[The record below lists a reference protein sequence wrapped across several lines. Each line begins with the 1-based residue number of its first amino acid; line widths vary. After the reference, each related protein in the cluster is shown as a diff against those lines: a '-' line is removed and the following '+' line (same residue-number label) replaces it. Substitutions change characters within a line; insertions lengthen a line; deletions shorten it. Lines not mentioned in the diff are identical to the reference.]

1 MQEINWDH
9 FNSKFSGRQRDVFQW
24 LCYLLFC
31 IEYDQPPGIARYE
44 NHAGIETSPIKVD
57 KETIGWQA
65 KFLDASTS
73 SYKKETFT
81 DSIDTTLKRHPEI
94 TRIVFYINRDFGQDP
109 KGTDPKIK
117 KQVEA
122 YAKSKE
128 ISLEWKTASFFES
141 PLVTKDNSVIAKYFF
156 SLDDSVHDLI
166 NKITEQTEAIL
177 KPIRSD
183 ILYKK
188 KQIKIDRKPHI
199 DGIINN
205 LSKAPALIISG
216 NGGSGKTAIIKDFY
230 EENSESYPIY
240 CFKATDFDNRRN
252 VDAIFKEYGRFE
264 ASDFTTAF
272 PDIATKIVV
281 IDSAERLSEIA
292 DKAIFNQFID
302 ILHKNGWKIVFT
314 TRRGFVTDLTTSLI
328 DVYGIRFSSF
338 DVPELNNEEL
348 NSLSK
353 THSFKLPKDGRLNEL
368 LRNPFY
374 LHEYLQFYDEGK
386 GDLEYESFKE
396 SLWKKQ
402 IVKSDYTKDNIHQ
415 NRESGF
421 IKLAVKRANLG
432 GFSVELGNEVDPK
445 ALSALQKDE
454 VIAFDDK
461 TGGHFITH
469 DVYEE
474 WALGK
479 FIERSF
485 NTTGD
490 TSSFLTTIGDSRPI
504 RRAFRIWLSDKLLSD
519 KKSAT
524 SLIKETLSSSDKVS
538 DHWKDEVIVS
548 SLLSDYAEDLFSGI
562 ESDLLTE
569 DGILLKKVVFLLRI
583 ACKDIDED
591 FLRKLGAD
599 RFQAGSLLGS
609 LYTVPVGSGWEY
621 VIKLV
626 HKNKDKLGLLNWT
639 HVLNLLKDWVS
650 KNKSGETT
658 RYASEI
664 GLYYYEKIADDDALY
679 SLKDLE
685 KRLVEVILS
694 GASEIK
700 SKLSKIVDSIT
711 SDPNFNHRSRY
722 YPITKYILGS
732 IIESTDIANAAPEE
746 VIRLAEYVWLLPKPE
761 DPHGFGSSRIDID
774 DDFGLSTTIHEYYP
788 ASSLQTP
795 IATLLSNKPK
805 ETLDLI
811 VRLTNKSIGIFS
823 ESELSQNETEEITL
837 VFADGSKQKQMTGPR
852 IWEIY
857 RGTHVAPDLLQSVH
871 MALEKWLLDYVAQA
885 SEKEA
890 VAACLKLLKDSASA
904 SITSVVTSVVYSQ
917 PFKLR
922 EVALVLFRTKKLF
935 VYEKT
940 RLLKDRAHK
949 SSLESLRD
957 MAPSRDFM
965 QKLHQDERINAC
977 DLKQRAMDLE
987 NLAVYYQFFK
997 TEEVSD
1003 KDSEQLVKTI
1013 WDIFDQYYSEL
1024 PLEKSQNEHDK
1035 VWRLYLA
1042 RMDKRKM
1049 KPTTENK
1056 DGQTLINFN
1065 PKIDPKLKKYSEDAL
1080 SENNKSM
1087 EHITLSLWARYKW
1100 DKKTDYDDQYK
1111 VYDEDYKKAIIETKT
1126 VIKKIQKGDKH
1137 IGYFEQSIP
1146 IYVAGVLMRDYKDKL
1161 TKEDRDWCAKI
1172 VLEIASV
1179 PSTVEYSPQAGDGVS
1194 IAISSLPNLV
1204 DINKETDELISVLLL
1219 CTLFNLHHVGG
1230 NQTLSDIAVVTIL
1243 HNLWKVS
1250 SNLAQSILVGY
1261 IILKPAYD
1269 KTREKVRRSNLKSK
1283 KYETSEHEVIEALD
1297 DDYEKQIEDIFNGK
1311 IALKDVF
1318 KVIPELD
1325 MSALATAFELI
1336 PYSTSDKEHKKLAH
1350 AILDILSKKLAD
1362 RDNEDRYFHTHN
1374 LFEKITHF
1382 ILTSDKSDIKT
1393 YLEPFITNFEVYK
1406 SGSDLL
1412 EAFLSA
1418 ADKLSESY
1426 DNLWEVW
1433 DLYYPKVLE
1442 ISKSSHHSSWDT
1454 TVIHNYLFAWMH
1466 FKEEARE
1473 WHILKSKNKKFF
1485 EKAVSEFGAPVAVL
1499 YSLAKVLFDVG
1510 SNYLEDGI
1518 DWLSNLME
1526 SNPELNMRDW
1536 EVNTLYHL
1544 EYVLR
1549 RYVLN
1554 RHEQIRK
1561 DPRLKKRVLT
1571 VLNMMINKGSVSAY
1585 LLREDIL

>member
-1 MQEINWDH
+1 MQDVNWDH
-9 FNSKFSGRQRDVFQW
+9 FNSNFSGRQQLAFET
-24 LCYLLFC
+24 LCYQLFC
-31 IEYDQPPGIARYE
+31 KLYGKHLGVDQYE
-44 NHAGIETSPIKVD
+44 NHAGIETDPVEVD
-57 KETIGWQA
+57 GKHIGWQA
-65 KFLDASTS
+65 K
-73 SYKKETFT
+73 YY
-81 DSIDTTLKRHPEI
+81 DTRLSDHKDELKAAITTAKQRHPELTDI
-94 TRIVFYINRDFGQDP
+94 EFYTNKGFGQH
-109 KGTDPKIK
+109 KKKTDPDYKTEI
-117 KQVEA
+117 ENH
-122 YAKSKE
+122 AKDKGVKVTWRGPSFFKSPFVTE
-128 ISLEWKTASFFES
+128 QNSNLAKHYFSLE
-141 PLVTKDNSVIAKYFF
+141 
-156 SLDDSVHDLI
+156 DSTHDLI
-166 NKITEQTEAIL
+166 NKLKEQTEAIL

-183 ILYKK
+183 ISYKK
-188 KQIKIDRKPHI
+188 RQIKIDRKPHI
-199 DGIINN
+199 NGIIES
-205 LSKAPALIISG
+205 LSKTPALLISG

-230 EENSESYPIY
+230 EVNSESYPIY

-252 VDAIFKEYGRFE
+252 VDAIFKEYGSFE
-264 ASDFTTAF
+264 AGDFATAF

-292 DKAIFNQFID
+292 DKAVFNQFID
-302 ILHKNGWKIVFT
+302 ILHKNGWRLVFT

-328 DVYGIRFSSF
+328 DVYGISFSSF
-338 DVPELNNEEL
+338 DVPELSSDEL

-386 GDLEYESFKE
+386 GDLKYENFKE

-402 IVKSDYTKDNIHQ
+402 IAKSDYTKDNIHQ

-432 GFSVELGNEVDPK
+432 GFSVELGNEVDAK

-490 TSSFLTTIGDSRPI
+490 TSSFLTAIGDSRPI
-504 RRAFRIWLSDKLLSD
+504 RRAFRSWLSDKLLSD
-519 KKSAT
+519 KKAAT
-524 SLIKETLSSSDKVS
+524 SLIIETLSSDKVS

-562 ESDLLTE
+562 ESDLLNE
-569 DGILLKKVVFLLRI
+569 DGVLLKKVIFLLRI

-591 FLRKLGAD
+591 ILRRLGAD

-609 LYTVPVGSGWEY
+609 LYTVPTGSGWEY

-626 HKNKDKLGLLNWT
+626 HTNKDKLGLLNWT

-650 KNKSGETT
+650 KNKSGDTT

-732 IIESTDIANAAPEE
+732 VLESTDIANAVPEE

-761 DPHGFGSSRIDID
+761 DSHGFGRSRIDID
-774 DDFGLSTTIHEYYP
+774 EDFGLSTTIHEYYP

-805 ETLDLI
+805 ETLDLV

-823 ESELSQNETEEITL
+823 RSELSQNETEEITL
-837 VFADGSKQKQMTGPR
+837 VFADGSEQKQLIGPR

-857 RGTHVAPDLLQSVH
+857 RGTHVAPDLIQSVH
-871 MALEKWLLDYVAQA
+871 MALENWLLDYVARA
-885 SEKEA
+885 SEEEA
-890 VAACLKLLKDSASA
+890 VATCLKLLKDSTSA
-904 SITSVVTSVVYSQ
+904 SITAVVTSVVYSQ

-922 EVALVLFRTKKLF
+922 EVALVLFKTKKLF
-935 VYEKT
+935 EYEKT
-940 RLLKDRAHK
+940 RLLKDRTHK

-977 DLKQRAMDLE
+977 DLKQREMDLE

-1024 PLEKSQNEHDK
+1024 PPEKSQKEHDK

-1056 DGQTLINFN
+1056 DGQTLISFN
-1065 PKIDPKLKKYSEDAL
+1065 PEIDPKLKKYSEDAL

-1087 EHITLSLWARYKW
+1087 EHISLSLWARYKW

-1111 VYDEDYKKAIIETKT
+1111 VYDEDYKKAIVETKII
-1126 VIKKIQKGDKH
+1126 IKKIQKGDKH

-1146 IYVAGVLMRDYKDKL
+1146 IYVAGVLIRDFKDKL
-1161 TKEDRDWCAKI
+1161 TKEERDWCAKI
-1172 VLEIASV
+1172 ILEIASV
-1179 PSTVEYSPQAGDGVS
+1179 PSTADYSPQVGDGVS

-1204 DINKETDELISVLLL
+1204 GINKETDELISVLLL
-1219 CTLFNLHHVGG
+1219 CTLFNLHHIGG

-1243 HNLWKVS
+1243 HNLWKAS
-1250 SNLAQSILVGY
+1250 RKLAQSILVGY

-1269 KTREKVRRSNLKSK
+1269 KTREKVRQSNLKSK
-1283 KYETSEHEVIEALD
+1283 KYETSEHEVIEVLD
-1297 DDYEKQIEDIFNGK
+1297 DDYEKLIEHILKEK
-1311 IALKDVF
+1311 ITLKDAF

-1325 MSALATAFELI
+1325 TSAVATAFELI
-1336 PYSTSDKEHKKLAH
+1336 PYQTSDKEHKKLAH

-1374 LFEKITHF
+1374 IFEKITHF

-1418 ADKLSESY
+1418 GDKLSESY
-1426 DNLWEVW
+1426 DNFWEVW

-1442 ISKSSHHSSWDT
+1442 ISKSSHHSSWNT
-1454 TVIHNYLFAWMH
+1454 TVIHNYLFAWMY
-1466 FKEEARE
+1466 FKEDARE

-1485 EKAVSEFGAPVAVL
+1485 EKVVSEFGSPVAVL
-1499 YSLAKVLFDVG
+1499 YSLAKILFDVG

-1518 DWLSNLME
+1518 DWLSSLME
-1526 SNPELNMRDW
+1526 NNPELDKKDW
-1536 EVNTLYHL
+1536 EINTLYHL

-1554 RHEQIRK
+1554 RREQIRK
-1561 DPRLKKRVLT
+1561 DPRLKKKVLT
-1571 VLNMMINKGSVSAY
+1571 ILNMMISKGSVGAY
-1585 LLREDIL
+1585 LLREDVL